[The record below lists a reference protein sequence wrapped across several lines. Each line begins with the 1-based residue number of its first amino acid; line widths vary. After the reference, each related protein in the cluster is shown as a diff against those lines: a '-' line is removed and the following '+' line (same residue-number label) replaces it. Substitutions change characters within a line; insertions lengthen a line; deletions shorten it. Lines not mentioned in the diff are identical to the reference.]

1 MENEFKV
8 MDMFSKLVDLLIL
21 NFLFVITSLPVI
33 TLGASLTALYSVN
46 LKLTKN
52 EESYIIKDYFR
63 SFCGNF
69 KLATLSFLTFAAAAG
84 LLGANIWIS
93 YQNSGYFFMV
103 LRALGTVFLAVLF
116 ICFLYFYPILARFCF
131 SLRQVWVHIPH
142 MIVTQ
147 AGYFFLLL
155 AMNIPV
161 LFLCFYSVY
170 TAFFVLVLACV
181 LGFSLFTYAESFLFR
196 KIFVSYERA

>member
-8 MDMFSKLVDLLIL
+8 MDMFSKLVDLLVL
-21 NFLFVITSLPVI
+21 NFIFLITSLPVI
-33 TLGASLTALYSVN
+33 TLGASLTALYSVS
-46 LKLTKN
+46 LKLTRN

-63 SFCGNF
+63 AFRQNF
-69 KLATLSFLTFAAAAG
+69 KLATLSFLAFAAAAG

-93 YQNSGYFFMV
+93 YQGSGFFFLV
-103 LRALGTVFLAVLF
+103 LRALGTIFLAVLF

-131 SLRQVWVHIPH
+131 SLKQVWIHIPH
-142 MIVTQ
+142 MILSY
-147 AGYFFLLL
+147 AGYFLLLL

-196 KIFVSYERA
+196 KIFQAYER